1 MSDEGLRR
9 SLAELHAE
17 LDRLKEEEE
26 ADVRARLDRLAA
38 AVETRLDRPDDAT
51 HHHSLLSDLRESVL

>member
-17 LDRLKEEEE
+17 LDRLKEE